1 MLLIKE
7 LSVSRACYYKWLNRK
22 PTKSEKRLN
31 HVIDLIQHAY
41 HEHKGIYGYRRMTMF
56 LNHFLNAKVNQ
67 KCVYRLLQ
75 LLELKAVI
83 RRKRSKYK
91 PQSTQHVTVKVLDR
105 AFDVDYKSMEVLL
118 TDITEF
124 KYGSYSKAY
133 LSAILD
139 YGANE
144 IVAFKLS
151 DRNNNALVNHTISQ
165 IEDLVIP
172 TQTLLHSDR
181 GY

>member
-1 MLLIKE
+1 
-7 LSVSRACYYKWLNRK
+7 
-22 PTKSEKRLN
+22 TKMKHRS
-31 HVIDLIQHAY
+31 
-41 HEHKGIYGYRRMTMF
+41 
-56 LNHFLNAKVNQ
+56 
-67 KCVYRLLQ
+67 VYRLMQ
-75 LLELKAVI
+75 ILELKACI
-83 RRKRSKYK
+83 SQKSYKYK
-91 PQSTQHVTVKVLDR
+91 PHTPQNVTENVLDR
-105 AFDVDYKSMEVLL
+105 AFDDDYKTKEVLL

-124 KYGSYSKAY
+124 KYGSHSKAY

-172 TQTLLHSDR
+172 TKTLLHSDR
-181 GY
+181 GYQYTSKDFKKY